1 MTSDHTY
8 ASAIV
13 GAQKT
18 HKRKAADFYP
28 SPPDVTQALMDHLR
42 LPEGT
47 RVWEPACGD
56 GAMSE
61 VMLANGLDVESTDL
75 RQSGYGRGGV
85 DFLATDPLDFD
96 PQWII
101 TNPPFNIAE
110 RFVSHAMTFTPNLA
124 LLLKSQFWHAARRE
138 KLFAEHPP
146 SEILALTWRPAFLE
160 AERGS
165 SPLMDVIWCVW
176 RRGANATMYQPLPR
190 PAGFKRKRTRT
201 PKPLQ
206 NPKPIFDILDDL

>member
-1 MTSDHTY
+1 MIFDHTY

-28 SPPDVTQALMDHLR
+28 SPPDVTQALMSHLQ
-42 LPEGT
+42 LPPGT
-47 RVWEPACGD
+47 KVWEPACGD
-56 GAMSE
+56 GAMSK
-61 VMLANGLDVESTDL
+61 VMLENGLDVESTDL
-75 RQSGYGRGGV
+75 RHSGYGRGGIN
-85 DFLATDPLDFD
+85 FLQTDPLDYD

-101 TNPPFNIAE
+101 TNPPFNVAD
-110 RFVSHAMTFTPNLA
+110 RFISHAMKFTPNLA

-138 KLFAEHPP
+138 SLFRQHPP

-165 SPLMDVIWCVW
+165 SPLMDVIWCIW
-176 RRGANATMYQPLPR
+176 RRGANITQFKPIER
-190 PAGFKRKRTRT
+190 PAGYKRRRL
-201 PKPLQ
+201 PRVISSYNHQYNPLE
-206 NPKPIFDILDDL
+206 DI

>member
-1 MTSDHTY
+1 MTFDHTY

-18 HKRKAADFYP
+18 HKRKEADFYP
-28 SPPDVTQALMDHLR
+28 TPSDATQALMDHLR
-42 LPEGT
+42 LPAGT

-56 GAMSE
+56 GAMSK

-75 RQSGYGRGGV
+75 RTNSGYGRGGV
-85 DFLATDPLDFD
+85 DFLATDPLDHD

-101 TNPPFNIAE
+101 TNPPFNVAE
-110 RFVSHAMTFTPNLA
+110 HFVSHALAFTPNLA

-138 KLFAEHPP
+138 KLFATHPP
-146 SEILALTWRPAFLE
+146 AEILALTWRPAFLE

-176 RRGANATMYQPLPR
+176 RRGANATMFQPLSR
-190 PAGFKRKRTRT
+190 PAGFARKRTRKIPT
-201 PKPLQ
+201 AY
-206 NPKPIFDILDDL
+206 NPLDDL